1 MPLTITSMLCTLL
14 ISRFVINS
22 RLRTSPATCSRPRWR
37 RPRKQEHNLFG
48 GSAKT
53 KKEIKGKDDEIAKLK
68 AEIKRL
74 NRKAYPGRY
83 RLSSRAILTSL
94 RVNRNTDSEAFD
106 TKVDDIVFNQYMPQM
121 DRHTLGEGERSA
133 SQPPRYSL

>member
-1 MPLTITSMLCTLL
+1 MHLAYISLCDKFQTANITSDMFETEVEKTKKARAQ
-14 ISRFVINS
+14 SFR
-22 RLRTSPATCSRPRWR
+22 
-37 RPRKQEHNLFG
+37 

-106 TKVDDIVFNQYMPQM
+106 TEVDDIVFNQYMPQM